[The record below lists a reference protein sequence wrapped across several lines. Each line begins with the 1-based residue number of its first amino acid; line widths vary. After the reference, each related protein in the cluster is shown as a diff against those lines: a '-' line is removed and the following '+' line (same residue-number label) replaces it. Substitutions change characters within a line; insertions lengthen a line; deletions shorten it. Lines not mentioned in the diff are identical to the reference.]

1 MNANKRVTAVLAV
14 IALLA
19 SFAVACS
26 STRSVAEQV
35 DDASITAAVKTKLAA
50 DPIINPFNI
59 DVDTLN
65 GVVTLSGIV
74 AKAEAK
80 NEAERLA
87 RRTDGVM
94 RVVNNIQVEVS

>member
-1 MNANKRVTAVLAV
+1 MNRSRSILAV
-14 IALLA
+14 AAALTLVA
-19 SFAVACS
+19 FGTVACS

-65 GVVTLSGIV
+65 GVVTLSGMV
-74 AKAEAK
+74 AKSDAK
-80 NEAERLA
+80 NEAARLA
-87 RRTDGVM
+87 RDTDGVL
-94 RVVNNIQVEVS
+94 RVVNNIEVEGS